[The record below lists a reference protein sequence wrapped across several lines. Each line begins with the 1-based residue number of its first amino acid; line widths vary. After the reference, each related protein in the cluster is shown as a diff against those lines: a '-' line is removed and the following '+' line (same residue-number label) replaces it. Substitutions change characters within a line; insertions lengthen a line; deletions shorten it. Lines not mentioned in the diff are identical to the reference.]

1 MAQIIS
7 QITIDERKLYVT
19 DVDPSAGAG
28 TPAPT
33 GDLAIALSNSFLYQ
47 KRSVTDTDWQ
57 IVNSKFNTVATGI
70 RTNDSVGIGGD
81 PNASA
86 ILELVSTTKG
96 FLPPRMTST
105 QRLAL
110 TAVQGLL
117 VFDTTLGALCRYTG
131 TTWQFEVELL
141 TTAIQTS
148 TSNAY
153 ANITELLSASLDAGL
168 YVLESRGIF
177 QSTATGTGIGIR
189 MVQGTATISQI
200 NLDWAF
206 TQGGNGTDKN
216 FEYSQTA
223 LADNITSGSTPTANV
238 NLPFSA
244 TGVFRISAQGSVQF
258 QIRSENNGTGVSIR
272 PDSVF
277 ILKKVG

>member
-1 MAQIIS
+1 MATIIGQIS
-7 QITIDERKLYVT
+7 IDESKFYIT
-19 DVDPSAGAG
+19 DIDPSSGAG
-28 TPAPT
+28 TPASI
-33 GDLAIALSNSFLYQ
+33 GDLAIPLSAPFLYQ
-47 KRSVTDTDWQ
+47 KKLVADTGWE

-70 RTNDSVGIGGD
+70 RTDNSVGIGGN
-81 PNASA
+81 PNANA

-110 TAVQGLL
+110 AAVQGLL

-141 TTAIQTS
+141 TTAIQSS
-148 TSNAY
+148 TSNTY
-153 ANITELLSASLDAGL
+153 ANITELLSASLDTGL

-189 MVQGTATISQI
+189 MVQGTSTISSV
-200 NLDWAF
+200 NLNWAF

-223 LADNITSGSTPTANV
+223 LGDNLTSGSVPTANV

-258 QIRSENNGTGVSIR
+258 QIRSESNGTGVSIR